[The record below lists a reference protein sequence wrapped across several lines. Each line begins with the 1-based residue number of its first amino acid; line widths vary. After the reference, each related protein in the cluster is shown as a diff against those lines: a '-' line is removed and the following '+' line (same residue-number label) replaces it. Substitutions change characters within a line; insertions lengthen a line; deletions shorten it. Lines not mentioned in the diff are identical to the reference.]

1 MVKKAPSPAKLIDNR
16 RARFDYELQ
25 EQFQVGIVLT
35 GPEVRAARDGRVSL
49 AGTYVTVKNNELWL
63 TNASFSLPATAGSND
78 KVVDT
83 SPRKLLA
90 KKSEINK
97 IIAAREQGLTV
108 VPLNMTTNGRYIKL
122 HIAVA
127 KGKKL
132 YDKRETIKKR
142 DTERELRR
150 NFKAKS
156 GSTVN
161 QKRLQ

>member
-1 MVKKAPSPAKLIDNR
+1 MAKKLTPTPKLIDNR

-25 EQFQVGIVLT
+25 EQFQVGIVLN

-49 AGTYVTVKNNELWL
+49 VGTYVTVKNSELWL
-63 TNASFSLPATAGSND
+63 TNASFSLPATTGSNE

-90 KKSEINK
+90 KKAEIAK

-108 VPLNMTTNGRYIKL
+108 VPLTMTTGGRYIKL
-122 HIAVA
+122 HIATA

-150 NFKAKS
+150 NFKPKS
-156 GSTVN
+156 AG
-161 QKRLQ
+161 K